1 MRVIV
6 IGTRGSLLAQAQTR
20 WVMERLKE
28 NWPETEFKIK
38 TITSKS
44 GASEEAIARDLQKA
58 LATRQIDIGL
68 YSLKHL
74 PLEAAPGLQLVAVP
88 RRSDPR
94 EAFLGRA
101 VKRLND
107 LPEGAVVGANA
118 ARRKAQL
125 LFQRPD
131 LQVREVRGDL
141 EERLAALAGE
151 YDALIMGAAELL
163 RLDLRNRI
171 DQFIDP
177 QTMLPAPGQGA
188 LGLEVR
194 QGDDWAEELA
204 YSLNHRPSFDRVL
217 AERAFCRALGVD
229 KGIPTAALAA
239 VEDDGTLYLEGV
251 LMLLDGSELIR
262 GDIEGEAEEAEELGN
277 ELAQGLLEQGGR
289 ELVERGMAGRR

>member
-20 WVMERLKE
+20 WVVERLKE

-38 TITSKS
+38 TISSKS
-44 GASEEAIARDLQKA
+44 GSNEESIARGLQKA
-58 LATRQIDIGL
+58 LAAREVDIAL

-74 PLEAAPGLQLVAVP
+74 PLEPVPELQLVAVP
-88 RRSDPR
+88 RRADPR
-94 EAFLGRA
+94 EAFLGRT
-101 VKRLND
+101 VKRLDD
-107 LPEGAVVGANA
+107 LAKGAVVGANA
-118 ARRKAQL
+118 PRRKAQL
-125 LFQRPD
+125 LSQRPD

-141 EERLAALAGE
+141 EERLAALAAE

-177 QTMLPAPGQGA
+177 QVMLPAPGQGA

-194 QGDDWAEELA
+194 KGDDWAEELA
-204 YSLNHRPSFDRVL
+204 YSLNHRPSFDRVM
-217 AERAFCRALGVD
+217 AERAFCRALGVG
-229 KGIPTAALAA
+229 KHIPTASLGA
-239 VEDDGTLYLEGV
+239 VEEDGALYLEGAM
-251 LMLLDGSELIR
+251 MLLDGSELMR
-262 GDIEGEAEEAEELGN
+262 GDIEGDAEEAEELGI

-289 ELVERGMAGRR
+289 EMVERAVVKV

>member
-44 GASEEAIARDLQKA
+44 GASEEAVARDLQKA

-101 VKRLND
+101 VRRLND

-141 EERLAALAGE
+141 EERLAALAAE